1 MSGRVPL
8 IVLAVAATAGL
19 FFASFS
25 TFDFVQH
32 LDRQV
37 HDIHCS
43 FVPGLVEQSEGAE
56 GCAVTMMSPYS
67 SLFRKAVWG
76 GIPISLAAMSVFAFI
91 LFRSFDLMGREPE
104 EQPAGADVLLAAT
117 LIPVV
122 ASGIMGWIAY
132 SELQAACKLCIGIY
146 ASSAG
151 VFLAA
156 VVGRRVLLKAFVASG
171 KGRVPGAGQ
180 WMTGIA
186 QLGIFVSLP
195 ILGYVV
201 IAPDNDS
208 FIGSCGALEE
218 PADPYGVMI
227 DMGGPANAV
236 EAIEVFDPLCPA
248 CRAFEE
254 RLEAAGL
261 DQRIKRRAVMFPLD
275 AECNWMVSSSM
286 HPGACAVSEAVLCAA
301 ENDAVGAQ
309 AVIDWAF
316 ANQDQ
321 IIAATKADPGAAAS
335 MVAAQFSAL
344 DGCLGSAET
353 KQRLNKSLRWT
364 VTNRL
369 PVLTPQLYVDGVKL
383 CDEDTDLGL
392 DWALTRMLK
401 LHEAGELIERTVPQ
415 DPVEAPEKPK
425 KKRRRAKPAAQPTP
439 EPSPKPASEGGE
451 PSPAP
456 EPVAPEPVALEPG
469 PAEEEKAEPAADE
482 DKAAPAPEPNPPE
495 PAPAKEEKKPDEPVA
510 GEGGAP

>member
-117 LIPVV
+117 LIPVL
-122 ASGIMGWIAY
+122 ASAIMGWIAY

-146 ASSAG
+146 ASSAA

-156 VVGRRVLLKAFVASG
+156 LVGRRFLLKEFVASG

-180 WMTGIA
+180 WLTGVA

-208 FIGSCGALEE
+208 FIGSCGTLEE

-227 DMGGPANAV
+227 DMGGPDNAV

-254 RLEAAGL
+254 RLTAAGL
-261 DQRIKRRAVMFPLD
+261 DQKIKRRAVMFPLD

-301 ENDAVGAQ
+301 ENDAVGAE
-309 AVIDWAF
+309 AVIEWAF
-316 ANQDQ
+316 ANQDE
-321 IIAATKADPGAAAS
+321 IIAATKADSGAAAD

-401 LHEAGELIERTVPQ
+401 LHDAGELYERTIQQ
-415 DPVEAPEKPK
+415 DPVEAPEKTK
-425 KKRRRAKPAAQPTP
+425 KKRRRTKPAGQPKPEPAPAPAPTP
-439 EPSPKPASEGGE
+439 EGGDG
-451 PSPAP
+451 PPAP
-456 EPVAPEPVALEPG
+456 EPAPQPVDKPAEDKPEPAPS
-469 PAEEEKAEPAADE
+469 EEKAAPAPSE
-482 DKAAPAPEPNPPE
+482 DKAAPPPE
-495 PAPAKEEKKPDEPVA
+495 PEKEEKKPEPVPA
-510 GEGGAP
+510 AEGGAP